1 MPTQRRVTTGASLAS
16 SSVTGV
22 VGYTSANK
30 TGESF
35 SGSISVSGTI
45 TATGDIT
52 AFSDKALKSDI
63 RTISGAMDLVA
74 GMRGVTFTWIDTWLR
89 GVGMLAQELAVVI
102 PEAVQANDGGL
113 LSIAYGNLVGVLIEA
128 IK

>member
-1 MPTQRRVTTGASLAS
+1 
-16 SSVTGV
+16 
-22 VGYTSANK
+22 
-30 TGESF
+30 
-35 SGSISVSGTI
+35 
-45 TATGDIT
+45 
-52 AFSDKALKSDI
+52 
-63 RTISGAMDLVA
+63 MDLVA

-128 IK
+128 IKELGSKIARDEEIK